1 MVYRQDTTF
10 SAWEAGFNSPTG
22 YSGRFVVK
30 RNELYRQCRLVKKI
44 RGGETV
50 QTSYIPAEFAREGRI
65 VKLRED
71 DCGWDDGWVIRVVG
85 GSLTEDQLTALERA
99 HRRFE
104 RETTKA

>member
-1 MVYRQDTTF
+1 M
-10 SAWEAGFNSPTG
+10 
-22 YSGRFVVK
+22 K

-44 RGGETV
+44 RGGESI

-71 DCGWDDGWVIRVVG
+71 DGGSDDGWVIRVVG
-85 GSLTEDQLTALERA
+85 GSLTEEQLTALELA